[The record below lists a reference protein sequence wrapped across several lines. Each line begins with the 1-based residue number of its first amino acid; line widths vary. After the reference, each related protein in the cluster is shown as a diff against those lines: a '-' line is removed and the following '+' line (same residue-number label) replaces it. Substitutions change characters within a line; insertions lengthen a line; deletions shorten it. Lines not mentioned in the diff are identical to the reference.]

1 MVKIGLQTIHHWG
14 KHIVV
19 GGVYGRTFWMPQG
32 KQGLVDRSTIC
43 ALQMATNDDCYEMS
57 IIRSCCYSMTC
68 NAHCVLRL
76 LQVVLWRVICSMFSG
91 CCKLFYDV
99 YCAVCS
105 PAAASCF
112 MTCNMQCVPRLLQ
125 VVLWRVMCSVFS
137 GCCKLFYDV

>member
-57 IIRSCCYSMTC
+57 LIRSCCCFMTC
-68 NAHCVLRL
+68 NAQCVLRL
-76 LQVVLWRVICSMFSG
+76 LQVVL
-91 CCKLFYDV
+91 L
-99 YCAVCS
+99 
-105 PAAASCF
+105 
-112 MTCNMQCVPRLLQ
+112 
-125 VVLWRVMCSVFS
+125 RVMRSVFS
-137 GCCKLFYDV
+137 VRDALICVLSQRWVVQFDSFHKCSGVSSCRLASYNNVHRKDILITKPTKTFSISY